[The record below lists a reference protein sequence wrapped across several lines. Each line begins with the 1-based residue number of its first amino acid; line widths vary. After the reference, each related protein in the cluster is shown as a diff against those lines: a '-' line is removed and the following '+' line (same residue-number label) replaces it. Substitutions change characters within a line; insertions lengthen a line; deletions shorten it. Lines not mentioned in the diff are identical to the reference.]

1 MSARAEFLATLR
13 AGLRGAPAQQIDD
26 IIADYT
32 EHFAEGAAAGRSEV
46 EIAAALGDALVLA
59 DELRAELR
67 IEKWQAAPSVRSGF
81 QVVAAAAA
89 LGVINSALMLVAA
102 PLLLLLALV
111 TIIAIAALAC
121 GGVWMLLAGASLHL
135 PGGTAVS
142 VLSGLGLITA
152 GIALTALASLAARLF
167 VNALG
172 HYIRLHHRLLPGRLR
187 AGLPT

>member
-13 AGLRGAPAQQIDD
+13 AGLRDAPAQQVDD
-26 IIADYT
+26 VITDYT
-32 EHFAEGAAAGRSEV
+32 AHFAEGSAAGRGEA
-46 EIAAALGDALVLA
+46 EIAAALGHPLALA
-59 DELRAELR
+59 DQLRAELR

-81 QVVAAAAA
+81 QVFAAAVA
-89 LGVINSALMLVAA
+89 LGVFNSALMLVAA
-102 PLLLLLALV
+102 PVLLLLALL
-111 TIIAIAALAC
+111 TIIAIAALA
-121 GGVWMLLAGASLHL
+121 GSGLWMLLAGASLHL

-142 VLSGLGLITA
+142 LLGGLGLLTA

-187 AGLPT
+187 AGLPP